1 LALHPIETT
10 KPSPTP
16 IKKNPFG
23 ILENISTTYPKH
35 SPKCRNRTFGRGKSP
50 SPTSPHLI

>member
-35 SPKCRNRTFGRGKSP
+35 SPKCRNRTFGREKSP
-50 SPTSPHLI
+50 SPTLPHLI